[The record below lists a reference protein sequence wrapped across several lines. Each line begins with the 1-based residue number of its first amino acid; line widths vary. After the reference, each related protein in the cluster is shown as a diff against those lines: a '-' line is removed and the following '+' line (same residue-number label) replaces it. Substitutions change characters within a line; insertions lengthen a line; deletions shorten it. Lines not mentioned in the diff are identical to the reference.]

1 MSSQYALIAGQ
12 WPELHEEALK
22 VEQFALSDPR
32 TACFYARRTIE
43 LVVEW
48 VYDNDSQLERPYG
61 AQTLADLIYARVF
74 CDLAGEQMRRF
85 RLLKDLGNK
94 AVHRSDPIRPGDAVL
109 AARELFQVLRWFALT
124 YGRDPQRVRGF
135 SFNADLLPS
144 RDVATTQLGQSREQ
158 LEALAQQLEERDTQ
172 LRDQRLA
179 TLASQEELDRLRQE
193 ITALRKANEAAA
205 KPEPDLSEFNT
216 RRGYIDHYL
225 EEAGWVHG
233 QSCTHEHE
241 VQGMPNATGTGF
253 VDYVL
258 WGDDGKP
265 LALVEAKRSCRDP
278 RDGERQA
285 ELYANC
291 LEQRYGQRPLIFL
304 SNGYRHRLWDDR
316 RYPPREVQGFYKK
329 DELETLIRRREI
341 RQPLSQA
348 TLSHTIAGRYYQQRA
363 IRAICESLEMGR
375 LKALLVQ
382 ATGTGKTRTAISLTD
397 VLTRCNWVKRVLF
410 LADRTSLVLQAE
422 RAFRRFL
429 PDCSPVNLVT
439 NKGGEG
445 RVFLSTYPTMMNLI
459 DAEDSRGVKRF
470 GVGHFDLVII
480 DEAHRSVYQ
489 KYGAIFAYF
498 DSLLSGLTATPR
510 EEIDRNTYELF
521 DRELGMPTD
530 EYGLDQAVADQFL
543 VPFRPISVP
552 LRFPREGISYAALS
566 EEEKTQWDLLEWDE
580 RMQDKDRVESGAIN
594 AWLFNA
600 DTVDKGLEVLMTQGC
615 QEAGGDR
622 LGKSVIFARNHK
634 HAEFIRERFGLHYP
648 HLAGKAARVIDNQVK
663 YAQSLIDEF
672 ADPGSDL
679 RIAISVDML
688 DTGIDI
694 PEIVNLVFFK
704 PVRSRTKFWQMV
716 GRGTRTCNNLFGP
729 GRDKECFWIFDLC
742 QNLEFFLGQG
752 GAESTAAPE
761 TLSTR
766 LFRSRLALIDTIDQK
781 GDQQGDQKALPSVL
795 PSVLSMAI
803 PSRNRQ
809 PGDHDN
815 ALQLHRHT
823 LADLLRCHVAACPA
837 DNFVVRPH
845 LQLVERFRQSESWA
859 TLSPDDHQILSA
871 TVAPLPSAYAEQQGD
886 TDADAR
892 RFDLLLYTLQLSLLR
907 GEPRFTRLQQ
917 QLRDL
922 AAQLEGRA
930 NIPQV
935 AAELELIRDVLR
947 DEWWQDVTVPMLE
960 EVRRRLRALM
970 GLIEPISRDPLYTNF
985 TDELGEL
992 RELDAA
998 ALLTRDEF
1006 QQFRLRAKDFLKAHE
1021 DHLTMQR
1028 LRRNQ
1033 PLTPGDLNELQRFL
1047 LSHGVGTERAIQRA
1061 DEECNGFGLFIRS
1074 LVGLDR
1080 NAAKELFAAFL
1091 ADGTHTATQI
1101 RFINEILDEL
1111 TSHGVLDPA
1120 RLYDP
1125 PFSDLAP
1132 MGPEGLFSEAEVDTI
1147 CQLLDLVT
1155 TRAMAAQAA

>member
-1 MSSQYALIAGQ
+1 MSSQYTLIATQ
-12 WPELHEEALK
+12 WPELHQEAQK

-43 LVVEW
+43 LLVEW
-48 VYDNDSQLERPYG
+48 VYDNDGQLQRPLGY
-61 AQTLADLIYARVF
+61 ASLADLIFARSFV
-74 CDLAGEQMRRF
+74 DLADEQMRRF

-94 AVHRSDPIRPGDAVL
+94 AVHRTDSIRSTDAVL
-109 AARELFQVLRWFALT
+109 AARELFQVLRWFSLT
-124 YGRDPQRVRGF
+124 YGRDPQSVKGC
-135 SFNADLLPS
+135 SFNAELLPT
-144 RDVATTQLGQSREQ
+144 RDAATAQQAQTREQ
-158 LEALAQQLEERDTQ
+158 LEALAQQLEERDGQ

-179 TLASQEELDRLRQE
+179 AIASQEELDRLRQE

-205 KPEPDLSEFNT
+205 RPEPDLSEFDT

-225 EEAGWVHG
+225 EEAGWEHG

-241 VQGMPNATGTGF
+241 VQGMPNATGTGY

-278 RDGERQA
+278 REGERQA
-285 ELYANC
+285 ELYANG

-304 SNGYRHRLWDDR
+304 SNGYRHRLWDDL

-341 RQPLSQA
+341 CQPLAQA
-348 TLSHTIAGRYYQQRA
+348 PISTEIAGRYYQQRA
-363 IRAICESLEMGR
+363 IRAICESLEKGR
-375 LKALLVQ
+375 RKALLVQ
-382 ATGTGKTRTAISLTD
+382 ATGTGKTRTAISLTE
-397 VLTRCNWVKRVLF
+397 VLTRSNWIKRVLF

-439 NKGGEG
+439 NRGGEG

-459 DAEDSRGVKRF
+459 DAENAHGVKRF

-498 DSLLSGLTATPR
+498 DSLLTGLTATPR

-521 DRELGMPTD
+521 EREIGHPTD
-530 EYGLDQAVADQFL
+530 EYGLDQAVADGFL
-543 VPFRPISVP
+543 VPFKPISVP

-566 EEEKTQWDLLEWDE
+566 DDEKAQWDLLDWDE
-580 RMQDKDRVESGAIN
+580 NVQNAGRVDSGAIN

-615 QEAGGDR
+615 HEAGGDR
-622 LGKSVIFARNHK
+622 LGKSVIFARK
-634 HAEFIRERFGLHYP
+634 QEHAEFIRERFDHNYP
-648 HLAGKAARVIDNQVK
+648 HLAGKAARVIHNKVK

-672 ADPGSDL
+672 ADPASDL

-694 PEIVNLVFFK
+694 PEIVNLMFFK

-716 GRGTRTCNNLFGP
+716 GRGTRTCKDLFGP

-742 QNLEFFLGQG
+742 QNLEFFLGHG

-766 LFRSRLALIDTIDQK
+766 LFRSRLSLIDTIDQ
-781 GDQQGDQKALPSVL
+781 QGLPTGL
-795 PSVLSMAI
+795 AMAI
-803 PSRNRQ
+803 PS
-809 PGDHDN
+809 PEALEVEGDQ
-815 ALQLHRHT
+815 ALRLHRHT
-823 LADLLRCHVAACPA
+823 LAELLRCHVAACPA
-837 DNFVVRPH
+837 DNFLVRPH
-845 LQLVERFRQSESWA
+845 LQLVERFSRQEAW
-859 TLSPDDHQILSA
+859 TRLTPDDHQALTA
-871 TVAPLPSAYAEQQGD
+871 TLAPLPSAYAEQQGD

-892 RFDLLLYTLQLSLLR
+892 RFDLLLYTLQLTLLR
-907 GEPRFTRLQQ
+907 TEPRFTRLQQ
-917 QLRDL
+917 QLREL
-922 AAQLEGRA
+922 AAQLEARS

-970 GLIEPISRDPLYTNF
+970 GLIEPVSRDPLYTNF
-985 TDELGEL
+985 ADELGEL

-1006 QQFRLRAKDFLKAHE
+1006 QQFRLRARDFLRAHE

-1033 PLTPGDLNELQRFL
+1033 PLTPGDLDELERFL
-1047 LSHGVGTERAIQRA
+1047 LSHGVGSEQAIQRA
-1061 DEECNGFGLFIRS
+1061 AEESNGFGLFIRS

-1080 NAAKELFAAFL
+1080 NAAKELFAEFL

-1111 TSHGVLDPA
+1111 TSRGVMDPA

-1132 MGPEGLFSEAEVDTI
+1132 TGPEGLFSDTEVDTI
-1147 CQLLDLVT
+1147 CQLLAEIHARALVP
-1155 TRAMAAQAA
+1155 QAA

>member
-1 MSSQYALIAGQ
+1 MEPLAKPAADMSASPSQYALIASQ
-12 WPELHEEALK
+12 WPELHEEAQK

-43 LVVEW
+43 LLVEW
-48 VYDNDSQLERPYG
+48 VYDNDGQLERPIT
-61 AQTLADLIYARVF
+61 AQTLADLMYARVF

-109 AARELFQVLRWFALT
+109 AARELFQVLRWFALI
-124 YGRDPQRVRGF
+124 YGRDPQRVRGL
-135 SFNADLLPS
+135 SFNPELLPS
-144 RDVATTQLGQSREQ
+144 RDAATAQQAQSREQ
-158 LEALAQQLEERDTQ
+158 LKVLADQLAERDQQ

-179 TLASQEELDRLRQE
+179 TLASQEELNRLRQE
-193 ITALRKANEAAA
+193 VTALRKANEAAA
-205 KPEPDLSEFNT
+205 QPEPDLSEFET
-216 RRGYIDHYL
+216 RRAYIDHYL

-241 VQGMPNATGTGF
+241 VQGMPNATGQGF

-265 LALVEAKRSCRDP
+265 LGLVEAKRTSRDP
-278 RDGERQA
+278 MEGQRQA

-304 SNGYRHRLWDDR
+304 SNGYRHRLWDDL
-316 RYPPREVQGFYKK
+316 RYPPRDVQGFYKK

-341 RQPLSQA
+341 RKPLAQA
-348 TLSHTIAGRYYQQRA
+348 TLSSIADRHYQQRA
-363 IRAICESLEMGR
+363 IRAICESLAQGR

-382 ATGTGKTRTAISLTD
+382 ATGTGKTRTAISLTE
-397 VLTRCNWVKRVLF
+397 VLSRCNWVKRVLF

-422 RAFRRFL
+422 RAFRRCL

-459 DAEDSRGVKRF
+459 DAEDGHGVRRF

-498 DSLLSGLTATPR
+498 DSLLTGLTATPR

-521 DRELGMPTD
+521 ERDIGLPTD
-530 EYGLDQAVADQFL
+530 EYGLDQAIADGFL
-543 VPFRPISVP
+543 VPFKPISVP
-552 LRFPREGISYAALS
+552 LRFPREGISYAELS
-566 EEEKTQWDLLEWDE
+566 DEEKSQWDLLDWEE
-580 RMQDKDRVESGAIN
+580 SVQNAGRVDSGAIN
-594 AWLFNA
+594 AWLFNT
-600 DTVDKGLEVLMTQGC
+600 DTVDKGLEVLMTKGC
-615 QEAGGDR
+615 LDAAGDR

-634 HAEFIRERFGLHYP
+634 HADFIRERFDHHYP

-672 ADPGSDL
+672 SDPDSDL

-716 GRGTRTCNNLFGP
+716 GRGTRTCANLFGP

-752 GAESTAAPE
+752 GAEATAAPE

-766 LFRSRLALIDTIDQK
+766 LFRSRLALIDAIDQK
-781 GDQQGDQKALPSVL
+781 AQSSEPGESASAL
-795 PSVLSMAI
+795 
-803 PSRNRQ
+803 R
-809 PGDHDN
+809 
-815 ALQLHRHT
+815 LHRQS

-845 LQLVERFRQSESWA
+845 LQLVERFRQGDAWA
-859 TLSPDDHQILSA
+859 TLTPDDHQILSA
-871 TVAPLPSAYAEQQGD
+871 TLAPLPSAYADQQGD
-886 TDADAR
+886 TDANAR
-892 RFDLLLYTLQLSLLR
+892 RFDLLLYTLQLTLLR
-907 GEPRFTRLQQ
+907 GEPRFARLQQ
-917 QLRDL
+917 QLRTL
-922 AAQLEGRA
+922 ATELETRA

-935 AAELELIRDVLR
+935 AAELELIRDLLA

-960 EVRRRLRALM
+960 EVRRQLRALV
-970 GLIEPISRDPLYTNF
+970 GLIETSAQEPLYTNF
-985 TDELGEL
+985 ADELGEL

-998 ALLTRDEF
+998 ALLSRDEF
-1006 QQFRLRAKDFLKAHE
+1006 QQFRLRAREFLRAHD

-1033 PLTPGDLNELQRFL
+1033 PLTPADLDELQRFL
-1047 LSHGVGTERAIQRA
+1047 LSHGVGTEHALQRA
-1061 DEECNGFGLFIRS
+1061 AEESNGFGLFIRS

-1080 NAAKELFAAFL
+1080 NAAKELFAEFL
-1091 ADGTHTATQI
+1091 AEGTHTATQI
-1101 RFINEILDEL
+1101 RFINEIIDEL
-1111 TSHGVLDPA
+1111 TSRGVMDPV

-1132 MGPEGLFSEAEVDTI
+1132 MGPEGLFSTKEAGEI
-1147 CQLLDLVT
+1147 FNLLSLIQA
-1155 TRAMAAQAA
+1155 RANPIIAA

>member
-1 MSSQYALIAGQ
+1 MSSSSQYALIASQ
-12 WPELHEEALK
+12 WPELHEEAQK

-43 LVVEW
+43 LLVEW
-48 VYDNDSQLERPYG
+48 VYDNDGQLERPMT
-61 AQTLADLIYARVF
+61 AQTLADLMYARVF
-74 CDLAGEQMRRF
+74 CDLAGDQMRRF

-109 AARELFQVLRWFALT
+109 AARELFQVLRWLALT
-124 YGRDPQRVRGF
+124 YGRDPQRVRGL

-144 RDVATTQLGQSREQ
+144 RDASTAQQAQSREQ
-158 LEALAQQLEERDTQ
+158 LKVLAGQLAERDQQ

-179 TLASQEELDRLRQE
+179 ALASQEELDRLRQE

-205 KPEPDLSEFNT
+205 QPEEDLSEFET
-216 RRGYIDHYL
+216 RRAYIDHYL

-241 VQGMPNATGTGF
+241 VQGMPNATGQGF

-265 LALVEAKRSCRDP
+265 LGLVEAKRTSRDP
-278 RDGERQA
+278 REGERQA

-304 SNGYRHRLWDDR
+304 SNGYRHRLWDDL

-341 RQPLSQA
+341 RKPLAQVNISNA
-348 TLSHTIAGRYYQQRA
+348 IAGRYYQQRA
-363 IRAICESLEMGR
+363 IRAICESLEQGR

-459 DAEDSRGVKRF
+459 DAEDAHGVKRF
-470 GVGHFDLVII
+470 GVGHFDLLII

-498 DSLLSGLTATPR
+498 DSLLTGLTATPR

-521 DRELGMPTD
+521 EREIGLPTD
-530 EYGLDQAVADQFL
+530 EYGLDQAVADGFL
-543 VPFRPISVP
+543 VPFKPISVP
-552 LRFPREGISYAALS
+552 LRFPREGISYADLS
-566 EEEKTQWDLLEWDE
+566 DDEKAQWDLLDWEE
-580 RMQDKDRVESGAIN
+580 NVLGNGRVDSGAIN
-594 AWLFNA
+594 SWLFNA
-600 DTVDKGLEVLMTQGC
+600 DTVDKGLEVLMTKGC
-615 QEAGGDR
+615 LDAAGDR
-622 LGKSVIFARNHK
+622 LGKTVIFARNHK
-634 HAEFIRERFGLHYP
+634 HAEFIRERFDHHYP

-672 ADPGSDL
+672 ADPQSDL

-716 GRGTRTCNNLFGP
+716 GRGTRTCQDLFGP

-752 GAESTAAPE
+752 GAESTTAPQ
-761 TLSTR
+761 TLSSK
-766 LFRSRLALIDTIDQK
+766 LFRSRLALIDAIDQ
-781 GDQQGDQKALPSVL
+781 QVL
-795 PSVLSMAI
+795 PSGIGLAI
-803 PSRNRQ
+803 PPQDGQ
-809 PGDHDN
+809 PSDPVN
-815 ALQLHRHT
+815 ALRLHRQK
-823 LADLLRCHVAACPA
+823 LAELLRCHVAACPA

-845 LQLVERFRQSESWA
+845 LQLVERFGKTESWT
-859 TLSPDDHQILSA
+859 TLSPDDHQVLSD
-871 TVAPLPSAYAEQQGD
+871 TLAPLPSAYADQQGD
-886 TDADAR
+886 SDADAR
-892 RFDLLLYTLQLSLLR
+892 RFDLLLYTLQLTLLR
-907 GEPRFTRLQQ
+907 GEPRFARLQD
-917 QLRDL
+917 QLRNL
-922 AAQLEGRA
+922 AAELEARA

-935 AAELELIRDVLR
+935 AGQLELIRDLLT

-960 EVRRRLRALM
+960 EVRRHLRALV
-970 GLIEPISRDPLYTNF
+970 GLIETSAQEPLYTNF
-985 TDELGEL
+985 ADELGEL

-998 ALLTRDEF
+998 ALLSRDEF
-1006 QQFRLRAKDFLKAHE
+1006 QQFRLRAREFLRAHE

-1033 PLTPGDLNELQRFL
+1033 PLTPADLDELQRFL
-1047 LSHGVGTERAIQRA
+1047 LSHGVGSEQAIQRA
-1061 DEECNGFGLFIRS
+1061 ADECNGFGLFIRS

-1080 NAAKELFAAFL
+1080 NAAKELFAEFL
-1091 ADGTHTATQI
+1091 AEGTHTATQI
-1101 RFINEILDEL
+1101 RFINEIIDEL
-1111 TSHGVLDPA
+1111 TSRGVMDPV

-1132 MGPEGLFSEAEVDTI
+1132 MGPESLFSSKETGDI
-1147 CQLLDLVT
+1147 FDLLSLIQE
-1155 TRAMAAQAA
+1155 MANPKVAA